1 MATCVILAAG
11 KGTRMLSPLPKV
23 LHKLGGLSLVGHV
36 VKAASAIDK
45 SPILVVGHQAEEVMS
60 NIEGVRFATQ
70 SPQLGTGHAVMM
82 ALPQIPN
89 NDEPVLVLFGDT
101 PLIKASTLHKLVA
114 QLGEGRPLAVL
125 AFESEHPGRYGRV
138 VAEKDIIHDIV
149 EAKDATDNQLA
160 IRLCNA
166 GVMAGTGAMF
176 HRFIPQ
182 ISNHNAAKEYY
193 LTDLVAMVRGE
204 GLDVAYSLAGEEEVA
219 GVNSQ
224 FDLSER
230 EAAYQKQQRRT
241 LMDQGVQMPHP
252 ETVFLSHDTKLP
264 AGSLVEAHCV
274 LAPGVKAHGPVT
286 IRAFSH
292 LEGAELS
299 EGCVVGP
306 YARLRPGTI
315 LGPKVRIG
323 NFVETKKTI
332 VGEGS
337 KINHLSYVGDA
348 SLGQYVN
355 IGAGTITCN
364 YDGYQKHQ
372 TSIGDGVFVGSDTL
386 LVAPINIGKGSYT
399 GSGSVL
405 SDDVPED
412 SLALTRPARQ
422 IFEGWATRFRSK
434 QKKG

>member
-1 MATCVILAAG
+1 
-11 KGTRMLSPLPKV
+11 MLSPLPKV

-176 HRFIPQ
+176 HRLIPQ
-182 ISNHNAAKEYY
+182 IFNHNTAKEYY

-230 EAAYQKQQRRT
+230 EAAYQKQQRRN

-386 LVAPINIGKGSYT
+386 LVAPIKIGKGSYT

>member
-176 HRFIPQ
+176 HRLIPQ
-182 ISNHNAAKEYY
+182 IFNHNTAKEYY

-230 EAAYQKQQRRT
+230 EAAYQKQQRRN

-386 LVAPINIGKGSYT
+386 LVAPIKIGKGSYT

>member
-1 MATCVILAAG
+1 
-11 KGTRMLSPLPKV
+11 MLSPVPKV

-45 SPILVVGHQAEEVMS
+45 SPILVVGHQADEVMG

-176 HRFIPQ
+176 HRLIPQ
-182 ISNHNAAKEYY
+182 IFNHNTAKEYY

-230 EAAYQKQQRRT
+230 EAAYQKQQRRN

-386 LVAPINIGKGSYT
+386 LVAPIKIGKGSYT